1 VSGVAGQIE
10 ENLHRVL
17 TEDGGIAGG
26 RLKGGR
32 RLPEPVVEHRLEC
45 SCYSSPWIWALR

>member
-17 TEDGGIAGG
+17 TEDGGVGRGHLEGGG
-26 RLKGGR
+26 RLS
-32 RLPEPVVEHRLEC
+32 EPVVEHE
-45 SCYSSPWIWALR
+45 AEM